1 MTNLTRAFEVLGR
14 VALKEKEAKA
24 QDIARR
30 YGGGAIPYHAAMA
43 ALGNALPE
51 TVERYDAA
59 THVFN
64 WARNDARLCSIMR
77 TVRTPGNFL
86 HEREQAREALELA
99 VKAMNAGAHAG
110 DIPRQLVEPSDL
122 LQAALM
128 FLDWDGES

>member
-1 MTNLTRAFEVLGR
+1 MTNLSKAFEVLGR

-43 ALGNALPE
+43 ALGNAFPE
-51 TVERYDAA
+51 APERYDAA
-59 THVFN
+59 PHIFN
-64 WARNDARLCSIMR
+64 WARNDSSLCREMHK
-77 TVRTPGNFL
+77 VRSPGNFITVMGQAQAAL
-86 HEREQAREALELA
+86 NLAYRTTREG
-99 VKAMNAGAHAG
+99 KD

-122 LQAALM
+122 LQASIM